1 MKRLLAILVLAGA
14 SAQAQPS
21 SYSDVIGTVP
31 NLLFYKNQKSQE
43 NQITSVASSSSFQ
56 ARYGYWDFHQN
67 TFSALWPDFYLPGNS
82 LLSSDPD
89 YLTVSIDP
97 SSGVAALSG
106 VVHPFIPE
114 LLNDPTSTPRPYAP
128 PGPNQAQDRSEILQG
143 MLLALNHLDGVIELL
158 RQAPDGS
165 AAKIGLRERF
175 MLSDRQC
182 DAILGMPLR
191 RLTSLERQNL
201 ETEFA
206 ELTDRMQELNNL
218 LENRHDRLKTL
229 KKDLRSLK
237 RRFGDQRRTR
247 IQHPPNLPTQAP
259 TPQLTPPHLS

>member
-14 SAQAQPS
+14 SAQVQPS

-128 PGPNQAQDRSEILQG
+128 PGPNQSLG
-143 MLLALNHLDGVIELL
+143 IEFLY
-158 RQAPDGS
+158 
-165 AAKIGLRERF
+165 
-175 MLSDRQC
+175 
-182 DAILGMPLR
+182 
-191 RLTSLERQNL
+191 
-201 ETEFA
+201 TE
-206 ELTDRMQELNNL
+206 NL
-218 LENRHDRLKTL
+218 LSISTNYFSIVLLNAYDGAWL
-229 KKDLRSLK
+229 SAN
-237 RRFGDQRRTR
+237 DQAVLGHVEAQGVGTA
-247 IQHPPNLPTQAP
+247 ITMVPEPSS
-259 TPQLTPPHLS
+259 PQLLVVGGAMLVVGSRRVSLYRKNNERSYE